1 MVSLI
6 YTEHAI
12 IIVHLETAEIV
23 GETRYSAVAHYCI
36 ARMSEENGW
45 K

>member
-23 GETRYSAVAHYCI
+23 GGNSLLSSTTLLPE
-36 ARMSEENGW
+36 MSDENGW